1 MSAVVP
7 PNETRFEK
15 RFLGLGLMATRRKRY
30 FAKCP
35 NLFPRF
41 PHRLTDKQTNKL
53 KKPSKQTNTQKTS
66 KQANKQTS
74 K

>member
-35 NLFPRF
+35 NIFPLFPQQQ
-41 PHRLTDKQTNKL
+41 TNKQTNKQANTQIN
-53 KKPSKQTNTQKTS
+53 KQTNK
-66 KQANKQTS
+66 
-74 K
+74 